1 MKKNHSHSSSFSES
15 GTQSEDD
22 IHYIEI
28 KKEKKKTMNIDI
40 KLYEKL
46 ITFINVNNNILMNMK
61 HKNNVIKYSE
71 QTQTDEEIIMEETQK
86 ELKSKEK
93 EIKNLKEENFVL
105 KNELNKY
112 KTQYLEIEKKYN
124 DIKRVY
130 EPQLLEKLESIDKL
144 NKEINN
150 LNEIIKSNKEKMK
163 LMIQYSPCE
172 TVFDNEKLVDKIL
185 AYLPFEYYLTMASL
199 NKKIHFHLYYKKR
212 CAYIENKYKKSE
224 KIIKELITS
233 NIPLKYQIEEE
244 EIINL
249 IKKYTEPHLIPGNKM
264 RYSLFHSLLFIE
276 NLVRKPLQEKFD
288 PKKNKKDSTKLFFNE
303 IFKVM
308 KNEDN
313 NEITQIMKNQKVKQE
328 LNNKIITI
336 FKDDYIELDKLD
348 KNILNFFNNDK
359 YINIKFEFK
368 SPKDIKTL
376 FTYFIKNGL
385 DQESYNKF
393 VHYLIDEYSELF
405 FNCYDS
411 LDSIKELEIVNIA
424 IDSRYKR
431 TNYLM
436 KEMNLMVTELNNY
449 VETSKNLKETL
460 LKQKNDVE
468 IKYNDCLMMNSSL
481 NQQIVNNKN
490 LIQQLKEEKTKIKNE
505 VDEFKNKMKGDY
517 QNIEKKYND
526 INQERKALL
535 QIFIDL
541 KNFFINTI
549 SFSKID

>member
-185 AYLPFEYYLTMASL
+185 SYLPFEYYLTLASL

-368 SPKDIKTL
+368 SPKDIKIL

-385 DQESYNKF
+385 DQENYNKF

-517 QNIEKKYND
+517 QNIEKRYND

-535 QIFIDL
+535 QVFIDL

>member
-1 MKKNHSHSSSFSES
+1 MKKEHSHSSSFSES

-28 KKEKKKTMNIDI
+28 KKEKRKTINIDV

-46 ITFINVNNNILMNMK
+46 ITFININNNILMNMK
-61 HKNNVIKYSE
+61 QRNNIIKFSE
-71 QTQTDEEIIMEETQK
+71 QTQTEEDIIIEETQK
-86 ELKSKEK
+86 ELNLKEK
-93 EIKNLKEENFVL
+93 EIKHLKEENFVL

-112 KTQYLEIEKKYN
+112 KTQYFEIEKQYN
-124 DIKRVY
+124 NINNTFESQIK
-130 EPQLLEKLESIDKL
+130 EKLESIDKL

-163 LMIQYSPCE
+163 HMIQYSSCE
-172 TVFDNEKLVDKIL
+172 TVFDNEKLLDKIL
-185 AYLPFEYYLTMASL
+185 TYLPFEYYLTLSSL
-199 NKKIHFHLYYKKR
+199 NKKIHVHLYYKKR
-212 CAYIENKYKKSE
+212 SAYIENKYKKSE
-224 KIIKELITS
+224 KLIKELITS
-233 NIPLKYQIEEE
+233 NIPMKYQIEEE

-249 IKKYTEPHLIPGNKM
+249 VKKYTEPHLIPGNKM

-276 NLVRKPLQEKFD
+276 NLVRKPLQEKYD
-288 PKKNKKDSTKLFFNE
+288 KKTKKESAKVFFNE

-308 KNEDN
+308 KNEDS
-313 NEITQIMKNQKVKQE
+313 NEITQIMKTQKVKQE
-328 LNNKIITI
+328 LNNKILTI
-336 FKDDYIELDKLD
+336 FKDDYMELDNLD

-368 SPKDIKTL
+368 TAKDIKNL

-385 DQESYNKF
+385 DQEYYNKF
-393 VHYLIDEYSELF
+393 VHYLIDEFCELF
-405 FNCYDS
+405 FNCYES
-411 LDSIKELEIVNIA
+411 LNSIKELEIVNIA

-436 KEMNLMVTELNNY
+436 KEMNLMVNELNNY
-449 VETSKNLKETL
+449 CETSKNLKETL

-481 NQQIVNNKN
+481 NQQIINYKN
-490 LIQQLKEEKTKIKNE
+490 SIKQLEEEKKKIKTE
-505 VDEFKNKMKGDY
+505 VDLLKDKMMEDY
-517 QNIEKKYND
+517 KRIEKNYND
-526 INQERKALL
+526 VNKERKALA
-535 QIFIDL
+535 QIFVEL

-549 SFSKID
+549 SFSKIK

>member
-61 HKNNVIKYSE
+61 HKNNIIKYSE

-385 DQESYNKF
+385 DQENYNKF

-535 QIFIDL
+535 QVFIDL

>member
-61 HKNNVIKYSE
+61 HKNNAIKYSE

-130 EPQLLEKLESIDKL
+130 EPQMIEKLESIDKL

-185 AYLPFEYYLTMASL
+185 SYLPFEYYLTLASL

-385 DQESYNKF
+385 DQENYNKF

-517 QNIEKKYND
+517 QNIEKRYND

-535 QIFIDL
+535 QVFIDL

>member
-46 ITFINVNNNILMNMK
+46 ITFINVNNNILLNMK
-61 HKNNVIKYSE
+61 HKNNIIKYSE

-93 EIKNLKEENFVL
+93 EIKNLKEENFIL

-130 EPQLLEKLESIDKL
+130 EPQMLEKLESIDKL

-172 TVFDNEKLVDKIL
+172 TVLDNEKLVDKIL
-185 AYLPFEYYLTMASL
+185 SYLPFEYYLTLASL

-385 DQESYNKF
+385 DQENYNKF

-490 LIQQLKEEKTKIKNE
+490 LIQQLKEEKTKLKNE

-517 QNIEKKYND
+517 QNIEKRYND

-535 QIFIDL
+535 QVFIDL

>member
-15 GTQSEDD
+15 GTQSEED

-28 KKEKKKTMNIDI
+28 KKEMKKTMNIDI
-40 KLYEKL
+40 KLYDKL
-46 ITFINVNNNILMNMK
+46 ITFINVNNNILVNMK
-61 HKNNVIKYSE
+61 NRNNIIKFSE
-71 QTQTDEEIIMEETQK
+71 ITQTEEEIIMDEAQK

-112 KTQYLEIEKKYN
+112 KTKYLDIEKKYN
-124 DIKRVY
+124 DIKNIY
-130 EPQLLEKLESIDKL
+130 EPQMKEKLESINKL

-150 LNEIIKSNKEKMK
+150 LNEIIKINKEKMK
-163 LMIQYSPCE
+163 HMVKYSSFE

-185 AYLPFEYYLTMASL
+185 TYLPFEYYLTLASL
-199 NKKIHFHLYYKKR
+199 NKKIHFHLYYKKK
-212 CAYIENKYKKSE
+212 CDYIENKYKKLE
-224 KIIKELITS
+224 KIIKELTTS
-233 NIPLKYQIEEE
+233 NTPLKYQIEEE

-249 IKKYTEPHLIPGNKM
+249 VKKYTEPHLIPGNKM

-276 NLVRKPLQEKFD
+276 NLVRKPLQEKYD
-288 PKKNKKDSTKLFFNE
+288 PKKNKKESAKIFFNE
-303 IFKVM
+303 IFKVI

-336 FKDDYIELDKLD
+336 FKDDYIELDKID
-348 KNILNFFNNDK
+348 KNILDYFNNDK

-368 SPKDIKTL
+368 SSKDIKTL
-376 FTYFIKNGL
+376 FTYFLKNGL
-385 DQESYNKF
+385 GQEYYNKF
-393 VHYLIDEYSELF
+393 MNYLMDEFSELF
-405 FNCYDS
+405 FNCYES
-411 LDSIKELEIVNIA
+411 LNSIKELEIVNIA

-449 VETSKNLKETL
+449 CESSKNLKETL

-468 IKYNDCLMMNSSL
+468 IKYNDCLMRNSSL
-481 NQQIVNNKN
+481 SQQIINKEN
-490 LIQQLKEEKTKIKNE
+490 LIQQLKEEKIKIKNE
-505 VDEFKNKMKGDY
+505 VDEFKNKMIEDNRNKRKG
-517 QNIEKKYND
+517 IKSK
-526 INQERKALL
+526 RK
-535 QIFIDL
+535 
-541 KNFFINTI
+541 
-549 SFSKID
+549 

>member
-185 AYLPFEYYLTMASL
+185 SYLPFEYYLTLASL

-385 DQESYNKF
+385 DQENYNKF

-535 QIFIDL
+535 QVFIDL

>member
-46 ITFINVNNNILMNMK
+46 ITFINVNNNILLNMK
-61 HKNNVIKYSE
+61 HKNNIIKYSQ

-93 EIKNLKEENFVL
+93 EIKNLREENFVL

-130 EPQLLEKLESIDKL
+130 EPQMLEKLESIDKL

-185 AYLPFEYYLTMASL
+185 SYLPFEYYLTLASL

-385 DQESYNKF
+385 DQENYNKF

-517 QNIEKKYND
+517 QNIEKRYND

-535 QIFIDL
+535 QVFIDL

>member
-46 ITFINVNNNILMNMK
+46 ITFINVNNNILLNMK
-61 HKNNVIKYSE
+61 HKNNIIKYSE

-130 EPQLLEKLESIDKL
+130 EPQMLEKLESIDKL

-185 AYLPFEYYLTMASL
+185 SYLPFEYYLTLASL

-385 DQESYNKF
+385 DQENYNKF

-517 QNIEKKYND
+517 QNIEKRYND

-535 QIFIDL
+535 QVFIDL

>member
-61 HKNNVIKYSE
+61 HKNNIIKYSE

-130 EPQLLEKLESIDKL
+130 EPQMLEKLESIDKL

-185 AYLPFEYYLTMASL
+185 SYLPFEYYLTLASL

-385 DQESYNKF
+385 DQENYNKF

-517 QNIEKKYND
+517 QNIEKRYND

-535 QIFIDL
+535 QVFIDL

>member
-93 EIKNLKEENFVL
+93 EIKNLKEENFLL

-385 DQESYNKF
+385 DQENYNKF

-535 QIFIDL
+535 QVFIDL

>member
-61 HKNNVIKYSE
+61 HKNNIIKYSE
-71 QTQTDEEIIMEETQK
+71 QTQTDEEIIMDETQK
-86 ELKSKEK
+86 ELKLKEK
-93 EIKNLKEENFVL
+93 EIKKLTEENFVL

-130 EPQLLEKLESIDKL
+130 EPQMLEKLESIDKL

-150 LNEIIKSNKEKMK
+150 LNGIIKSTKEKMK
-163 LMIQYSPCE
+163 HMIQYSSCE

-185 AYLPFEYYLTMASL
+185 AYLPFEYYLILASL
-199 NKKIHFHLYYKKR
+199 NKKIHFHLYYKKK

-308 KNEDN
+308 KNEDY

-385 DQESYNKF
+385 DQENYNKF

-535 QIFIDL
+535 QVFIDL